1 MKYNVIKHE
10 NLDCILKNKLEL
22 YKYFDMI
29 YSVLKTRDD
38 FEYSSGFLVKSK
50 SKDIW
55 TVETSNKKPV
65 KYWRPEFDKLKEKNK

>member
-1 MKYNVIKHE
+1 MKYNVIK
-10 NLDCILKNKLEL
+10 NGSLDCILKNKLEL

-38 FEYSSGFLVKSK
+38 FEYSSGFFVQSK
-50 SKDIW
+50 SKDVW
-55 TVETSNKKPV
+55 TVEARNKKPV

>member
-1 MKYNVIKHE
+1 MKYNVIKNE

-38 FEYSSGFLVKSK
+38 FEYSCGFFVQSK
-50 SKDIW
+50 SKDVW
-55 TVETSNKKPV
+55 TVEASNKKPV
-65 KYWRPEFDKLKEKNK
+65 KYWRPEFDKMKEKNK